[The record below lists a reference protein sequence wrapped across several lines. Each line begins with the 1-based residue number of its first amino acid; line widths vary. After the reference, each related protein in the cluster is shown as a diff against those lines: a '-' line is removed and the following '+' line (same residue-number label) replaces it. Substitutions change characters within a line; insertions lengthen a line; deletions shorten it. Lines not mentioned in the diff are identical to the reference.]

1 MLSATFVCAILGI
14 GLAAARVDLRRL
26 FAVVAACHVG
36 LLLVLIAQPG
46 FGGLRVAVSLFG
58 VGIGGV
64 HPMSATLMAEAF
76 GSASYGSVA
85 EAMQRVLDPLSIGL
99 LTFIG
104 ATHDR
109 TGSYR
114 LAFQVF
120 IGLAFVSAGL
130 VARVDTPRLRAR
142 SLRAR
147 KVPA

>member
-1 MLSATFVCAILGI
+1 MPATV
-14 GLAAARVDLRRL
+14 
-26 FAVVAACHVG
+26 
-36 LLLVLIAQPG
+36 
-46 FGGLRVAVSLFG
+46 
-58 VGIGGV
+58 
-64 HPMSATLMAEAF
+64 MAEAF

-99 LTFIG
+99 LTLIG

-130 VARVDTPRLRAR
+130 VARVDTPHLRAR